1 MMQTK
6 KARIFA
12 IAAGVLA
19 VTSIPTVLLL
29 QNLNGSQ
36 VQPTTFQ
43 TQPSATPSQTSEADE
58 LEAARLAQ
66 EAEQQAQAAAQ
77 QKAREDLI
85 AYTDGVWQD
94 LNTIVETGSSMSED
108 SEDSV
113 TTLEYMLVEME
124 ALPIAQADPQLAT
137 FIQDLYGVLYEAYQL
152 EKNYRAQLRQM
163 GFDIL
168 DAGLSGCD
176 VAEQMVEENQLAWCI
191 GAGLLTGTLVAA
203 DASEEAKQ
211 LEAEYNN
218 RAAELIAQMDDLS
231 AQFDVVDAYLSEEYG
246 ITAN

>member
-12 IAAGVLA
+12 ISAGVLA

-43 TQPSATPSQTSEADE
+43 TQPSATPSQTSKADE
-58 LEAARLAQ
+58 LEATRLAQ

-94 LNTIVETGSSMSED
+94 LNTILKTVSSMSDD

-113 TTLEYMLVEME
+113 TTLEYVLVEME

-137 FIQDLYGVLYEAYQL
+137 FIQDL
-152 EKNYRAQLRQM
+152 
-163 GFDIL
+163 
-168 DAGLSGCD
+168 
-176 VAEQMVEENQLAWCI
+176 
-191 GAGLLTGTLVAA
+191 
-203 DASEEAKQ
+203 
-211 LEAEYNN
+211 
-218 RAAELIAQMDDLS
+218 
-231 AQFDVVDAYLSEEYG
+231 
-246 ITAN
+246 